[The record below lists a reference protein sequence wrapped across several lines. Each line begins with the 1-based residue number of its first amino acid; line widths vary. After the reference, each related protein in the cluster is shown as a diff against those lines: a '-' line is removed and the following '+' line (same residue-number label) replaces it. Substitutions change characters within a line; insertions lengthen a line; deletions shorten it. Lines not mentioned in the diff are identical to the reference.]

1 MITFDSNLL
10 LSYYQARSSAG
21 GSSVASASSGL
32 ATKKAVPTAPWSSLS
47 KAPQADELMKSVL
60 VGRKFV
66 DENAAKL
73 DVKGASDDYK
83 KLFAMHQA
91 LSTLEALA
99 KRADADDVS
108 AAELKRLQSAFTRG
122 MAEVSDYI
130 DTTKFDTLRL
140 THGDA
145 TERAKMSVGVPK
157 TKATY
162 ITAPLHS
169 GLSSEEVEAFQG
181 PVVFNL
187 SVKKLNNTTTD
198 VSFDLSE
205 MGATPRTMGN
215 VVKYMND
222 KLAAAG
228 VFTRM
233 AVERIPGEEKT
244 TTVNG
249 KEVVL
254 AKAVDQFALKIQGDT
269 TEKLTFSATTSAP
282 AVYVT
287 QTVGDP
293 DPDGKATTDDAV
305 QHEQLIKLETG
316 AASDAVRRPGDVN
329 WVEGRVFAVDLPE
342 EVSAVR
348 KTVTGADGSVY
359 MLADV
364 TGTVDGQTIK
374 GQGDVALMK
383 FDSAGKLVYTRTL
396 GAANEADGFGLAVA
410 ADGKIAISGSV
421 TGALIRGD
429 DGVDAAKSDSF
440 VTVFDAAGQ
449 ELWTKRQG
457 SRDEDEATSLAWGA
471 DGTLY
476 VAGRTKSALSG
487 QSSSGGWDGYL
498 RSYSESGNLITT
510 NQFGTTSD
518 DKMVGVVV
526 DGTNVVVATQ
536 EGGNA
541 KLRRFDFTTPGAPTL
556 AATRD
561 LGSLGGGA
569 LAGVALDGGDIVLAG
584 SSGGALSVG
593 TTTRASSGGV
603 DAFAAKISS
612 SLAPSGSDAIA
623 YYGGTGEDRATAMTI
638 SGGKV
643 WIAGTSKGDIGA
655 QTKIGEVDGFVAEL
669 DVAAG
674 TVGYSQR
681 FSGEEGFAAPTTIAV
696 GQTGSS
702 VLDRLGLPEGAIAY
716 SDSQRITAATAA
728 RDGDTFQIR
737 TRSGGRAATITIE
750 EKDTLDTLAAKI
762 RRATGYAIR
771 VDVVSDS
778 DTRKLQIKPIN
789 DRYSLE
795 ILGGTGGR
803 DALEALGLQEGFVRS
818 TKVEDDVIVP
828 ADGGTPMYGLKMD
841 RGLNLNTETDVK
853 HALDELSLAMST
865 IRSAYRAMQ
874 AEATPKDPL
883 ANVKGTAPAYLTA
896 QIANYQA
903 GLDRLLGGG

>member
-1 MITFDSNLL
+1 MITFDSNIL
-10 LSYYQARSSAG
+10 LSYYQARAGVGSSSA
-21 GSSVASASSGL
+21 AASSSSGS
-32 ATKKAVPTAPWSSLS
+32 TKVAPTAPWSSLS
-47 KAPQADELMKSVL
+47 KAPQADELMKAVL

-99 KRADADDVS
+99 KRADEDDVS
-108 AAELKRLQSAFTRG
+108 SAEMKRIQAAFARG
-122 MAEVSDYI
+122 LAETSDYI
-130 DTTKFDTLRL
+130 DESKFDNLRL

-145 TERAKMSVGVPK
+145 SDKARMGVGVPK
-157 TKATY
+157 TKASY

-169 GLSSEEVEAFQG
+169 GLSSDPVEAFQG
-181 PVVFNL
+181 PVTFNL
-187 SVKKLNNTTTD
+187 AVKSLNNTTTN
-198 VSFDLSE
+198 VAFDLAE

-233 AVERIPGEEKT
+233 SVERIPGEDKT

-249 KEVVL
+249 KEVTL
-254 AKAVDQFALKIQGDT
+254 SKAVDKFALKVQGDT
-269 TEKLTFSATTSAP
+269 TEKLTFSATTTAP
-282 AVYVT
+282 AVYLT

-293 DPDGKATTDDAV
+293 DPDGKVATDDAE

-316 AASDAVRRPGDVN
+316 TASDAVRRPDDVN

-342 EVSAVR
+342 EVEAVR
-348 KTVTGADGSVY
+348 KTVTGPDGSIY
-359 MLADV
+359 MLANV
-364 TGTVDGQTIK
+364 TGEIDDQTIK

-383 FDSAGKLVYTRTL
+383 FDSAGKLLYTRTL
-396 GAANEADGFGLAVA
+396 GATNDADGFGLAVA
-410 ADGKIAISGSV
+410 ADGRIAISGSV
-421 TGALIRGD
+421 TGALIKGD
-429 DGVDAAKSDSF
+429 DGADATKSDSF

-449 ELWTKRQG
+449 EVWTKRQG
-457 SRDEDEATSLAWGA
+457 ARDADEATGVAWGA

-476 VAGRTKSALSG
+476 VVGRTKGALAG
-487 QSSSGGWDGYL
+487 QSSAGGWDGYL
-498 RSYSESGNLITT
+498 RSYGATGTLLAT
-510 NQFGTTSD
+510 NQFGAAGD
-518 DKMVGVVV
+518 DKVAGLVV

-536 EGGNA
+536 ESGNA
-541 KLRRFDFTTPGAPTL
+541 VLRRFDVTTPAAPTL
-556 AATRD
+556 ATTRN
-561 LGSLGGGA
+561 LGSLGGGT
-569 LAGVALDGGDIVLAG
+569 LAGIALDGSDIVLAG

-593 TTTRASSGGV
+593 TTTRAYSGGV
-603 DAFAAKISS
+603 DAFAAKVSS
-612 SLAPSGSDAIA
+612 SLAASGSDAIA
-623 YYGGTGEDRATAMTI
+623 YYGGTGEDRATAVTV

-655 QTKIGEVDGFVAEL
+655 STKIGELDGFVAEL

-674 TVGYSQR
+674 SVGYSQR

-702 VLDRLGLPEGAIAY
+702 VLDRLGLPEGTISY

-737 TRSGGRAATITIE
+737 TRTGGRAVTVTIE

-762 RRATGYAIR
+762 RRATGYAIK
-771 VDVVSDS
+771 VEVVSEGDS
-778 DTRKLQIKPIN
+778 RKLQIKPIN
-789 DRYSLE
+789 ERYSLE
-795 ILGGTGGR
+795 ILGGTGGK
-803 DALEALGLQEGFVRS
+803 DALEALGLQEGFVRT
-818 TKVEDDVIVP
+818 TKVEDEAIVP
-828 ADGGTPMYGLKMD
+828 ADGGTPMYGLKMARD
-841 RGLNLNTETDVK
+841 LHLTTETDVK
-853 HALDELSLAMST
+853 HALDELSMAMST
-865 IRSAYRAMQ
+865 IRTAYRAMQ
-874 AEATPKDPL
+874 SAATPKDPL

-903 GLDRLLGGG
+903 GLDRLTGGG